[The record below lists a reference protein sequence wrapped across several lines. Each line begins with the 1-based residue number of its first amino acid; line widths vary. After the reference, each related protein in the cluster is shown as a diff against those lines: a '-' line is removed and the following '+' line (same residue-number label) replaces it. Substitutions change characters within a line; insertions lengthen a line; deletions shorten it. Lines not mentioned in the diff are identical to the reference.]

1 MSKYGIGQPVLR
13 FEDPRLLRGQ
23 GRFVNDINL
32 PGQAYAVF
40 VRSPHAHAKIRSI
53 DTRAASGAPG
63 VAAVLTGH
71 DVVADGLGMPK
82 ANMPRKRPDGKPMF
96 APQRPA
102 LVVDRVRYV
111 GDPVAMVVAD
121 TLAQAKDAAE
131 LVEIDYEPIPSVT
144 LTEDTVKPGAP
155 AVWDECP
162 DNVSNYVERGNKAA
176 TEEAIR
182 GAAKVI
188 RRRYVVT
195 RVHAQ
200 YMEPRGTLGIYD
212 QGEDRMTLYADVQY
226 PHRVRNM
233 LAQNVFKVPESKLR
247 VITGDVGGGFGTKG
261 WQYVEHRLTLW
272 AARKLLRPV
281 KWCCERSEAVMAD
294 EHGRDNVGEIE
305 LALDADNRFVAL
317 RLNMLANIGAYVGS
331 DRNLL
336 SPFGM
341 IGTVLGV
348 YLIPKAYINVV
359 GVLSNTNPTAP
370 YRGAGRPEAIY
381 LIERLIDDA
390 ARELGVDRVELRRK
404 NMLAEEALP
413 YQSPVGPFYDCGEF
427 EKNMDM
433 ALKLADVAGYAA
445 RAEDSKKRGK
455 LRGLGIINAIEQAAG
470 TAQPEYAEI
479 RFNPAGTAALLMGTK
494 AQGQGHETM
503 FKQIL
508 NERLGI
514 DPHDVQ
520 FIDGDTDRVA
530 FGMGTNGS
538 RSTVLGG
545 SALFMAAEKVIA
557 KGKRLAGHLLE
568 AGEQDIEFAEGIFKV
583 AGTDRTVTLK
593 AVAMAAFNPTKWP
606 KTGFEGGLYENATY
620 LGEKDTYPNGC
631 HICEVEVDPETGEV
645 KLDRYAVVD
654 DVGTVMNP
662 IGLKGQ
668 IHGGVAQG
676 VGQILGEQVVWDR
689 ESGQLLTASFL
700 DYTMPRADMMCSME
714 VKSNPVPTKYNPL
727 GAKGA
732 GEAGTVGA
740 MPVLMNAVID
750 ALAPLGVRDMVMPAT
765 AENVWRAI
773 QAAKGA

>member
-1 MSKYGIGQPVLR
+1 MSKYGIGQPVTR
-13 FEDPRLLRGQ
+13 FEDPRLLRGK
-23 GRFVNDINL
+23 GKYINDTNL
-32 PGQAYAVF
+32 AGQAYMVL
-40 VRSPHAHAKIRSI
+40 VRSPHAHANIKSI
-53 DTRAASGAPG
+53 DVDAARAAPG
-63 VAAVLTGH
+63 VVAVYTGA
-71 DVVADGLGMPK
+71 DYVADGLGMPK

-102 LVVDRVRYV
+102 LIVDRVRYV
-111 GDPVAMVVAD
+111 GDPVAMVIAD
-121 TLAQAKDAAE
+121 TLDRAKDAAE
-131 LVEIDYEPIPSVT
+131 LVEVDYEALRSVT
-144 LTEDTVKPGAP
+144 TTEDTVKPGAP

-162 DNVSNYVERGNKAA
+162 DNISNFVERGNKAA
-176 TEEAIR
+176 TDAAFAE
-182 GAAKVI
+182 AAKTI
-188 RRRYVVT
+188 KRRYVIT

-200 YMEPRGTLGIYD
+200 YMEPRGTLGVYD
-212 QGEDRMTLYADVQY
+212 EGEDRMTLYADVQY

-247 VITGDVGGGFGTKG
+247 VIAGDVGGGFGTKG

-294 EHGRDNVGEIE
+294 EHGRDNIGEIE
-305 LALDADNRFVAL
+305 LALDKDNKFTAL
-317 RLNMLANIGAYVGS
+317 RLNMIANIGAYVGS

-381 LIERLIDDA
+381 LIERLVDDL
-390 ARELGVDRVELRRK
+390 ARELGVDRVELRRQ
-404 NMLAEEALP
+404 NMLPESSLP
-413 YQSPVGPFYDCGEF
+413 YQSPVGPYYDCGEF
-427 EKNMDM
+427 EKNLDM
-433 ALKLADVAGYAA
+433 AIKLADVAGFEA
-445 RAEDSKKRGK
+445 RKAESKTRGR

-479 RFNPAGTAALLMGTK
+479 RFNPSGTVALLMGTK
-494 AQGQGHETM
+494 NQGQGHETM

-514 DPHDVQ
+514 DPGDVQ
-520 FIDGDTDRVA
+520 YIDGDTDRVA

-545 SALFMAAEKVIA
+545 SALYGAAEKVIA
-557 KGKRLAGHLLE
+557 KGKRIAGHMLE
-568 AGEQDIEFAEGIFKV
+568 AGEQDIQFADGVFKI
-583 AGTDRTVTLK
+583 AGTDKSVSMK
-593 AVAMAAFNPTKWP
+593 QVAMTAFNPAKLP
-606 KTGFEGGLYENATY
+606 KNFEGGLYENATY

-631 HICEVEVDPETGEV
+631 HICELEVDPETGDV
-645 KLDRYAVVD
+645 TVDRYAVVD

-662 IGLKGQ
+662 MGLKGQ

-676 VGQILGEQVVWDR
+676 IGQILCEQVVWDR

-700 DYTMPRADMMCSME
+700 DYAMPHARMIPNME

-740 MPVLMNAVID
+740 MPVVMNAIMD
-750 ALAPLGVRDMVMPAT
+750 ALAPLGVSDVLMPAT
-765 AENVWRAI
+765 AQNVWRAI
-773 QAAKGA
+773 QQAKK

>member
-23 GRFVNDINL
+23 GRYINDVNL
-32 PGQAYAVF
+32 AGQVYAVF

-53 DTRAASGAPG
+53 NVEAAKAAPG
-63 VAAVLTGH
+63 VLAAYSGD
-71 DVVADGLGMPK
+71 DVKADGLGMPK

-96 APQRPA
+96 APQRPP
-102 LVVDRVRYV
+102 LVTDRVRYV
-111 GDPVAMVVAD
+111 GDPVVMVIAE

-131 LVEIDYEPIPSVT
+131 LVEIDYEPLASVT
-144 LTEDTVKPGAP
+144 TTEDTVKPGAP
-155 AVWDECP
+155 VVWDECP
-162 DNVSNYVERGNKAA
+162 DNISNNVERGKKAE
-176 TEEAIR
+176 TDEAIR
-182 GAAKVI
+182 TAAKVVK
-188 RRRYVVT
+188 RRYVIT

-200 YMEPRGTLGIYD
+200 YMEPRGTLGSYD
-212 QGEDRMTLYADVQY
+212 PGEDRLTLYADVQY

-233 LAQNVFKVPESKLR
+233 LAQSVFKVPESKMR
-247 VITGDVGGGFGTKG
+247 VIAQDVGGGFGTKG
-261 WQYVEHRLTLW
+261 WQYIEHRLTLW

-281 KWCCERSEAVMAD
+281 KWTCERSEAVMAD
-294 EHGRDNVGEIE
+294 EHGRDNVGEIT
-305 LALDADNRFVAL
+305 LALDKDNRFIAL
-317 RLNMLANIGAYVGS
+317 KLEMLANIGAYVGS

-390 ARELGVDRVELRRK
+390 SRELGVDRVELRRK
-404 NMLAEEALP
+404 NMIPESALP
-413 YQSPVGPFYDCGEF
+413 YQSPVGPYYDCGEF
-427 EKNMDM
+427 EKNLDM
-433 ALKLADVAGYAA
+433 ALKLADVAGYEA
-445 RAEDSKKRGK
+445 RKAESKKRGR
-455 LRGLGIINAIEQAAG
+455 LRGLGIVNAIEQAAG
-470 TAQPEYAEI
+470 PAQPEYAEI
-479 RFNPAGTAALLMGTK
+479 RFNPSGTAALLMGTK
-494 AQGQGHETM
+494 NQGQGHETM

-508 NERLGI
+508 NEKLGI
-514 DPHDVQ
+514 DPAEVQ
-520 FIDGDTDRVA
+520 YIDGDTDRVA

-545 SALFMAAEKVIA
+545 SAVFKAADKVIA
-557 KGKRLAGHLLE
+557 KGKLLAGHMLE
-568 AGEQDIEFAEGIFKV
+568 AGEQDIEFKDGHFTVK
-583 AGTDRTVTLK
+583 GTDKTLPLK
-593 AVAMAAFNPTKWP
+593 EVAKAAFNPVKWP
-606 KTGFEGGLYENATY
+606 KNFEGGLYENATFKA
-620 LGEKDTYPNGC
+620 EKDTYPNGC
-631 HICEVEVDPETGEV
+631 HICELEVDPETGDV
-645 KLDRYAVVD
+645 TIDRYAVVD

-676 VGQILGEQVVWDR
+676 IGQILCEQVVWDR

-700 DYTMPRADMMCSME
+700 DYAMPHAGMIPNME
-714 VKSNPVPTKYNPL
+714 VKSNPVPTKFNPL

-740 MPVLMNAVID
+740 MPVVMNAVMD
-750 ALAPLGVRDMVMPAT
+750 ALAPLGVTDVLMPASPL
-765 AENVWRAI
+765 NVWRAI
-773 QAAKGA
+773 EAAKAK

>member
-23 GRFVNDINL
+23 GRFVNDVNL
-32 PGQAYAVF
+32 PGQVHAVF
-40 VRSPHAHAKIRSI
+40 VRSPHAHARIRSI
-53 DTRAASGAPG
+53 DIEAAKLAPG

-82 ANMPRKRPDGKPMF
+82 ANVPRKRPDGKPMF

-102 LVVDRVRYV
+102 LVTDRVRYV
-111 GDPVAMVVAD
+111 GDPVVMVVAD

-131 LVEIDYEPIPSVT
+131 LVNVEYEPLPSVT
-144 LTEDTVKPGAP
+144 ATEDTVKPGAP

-162 DNVSNYVERGNKAA
+162 DNISNFIERGNKAA
-176 TEEAIR
+176 TEEAFR
-182 GAAKVI
+182 SAAKVV
-188 RRRYVVT
+188 RRRYVIS

-200 YMEPRGTLGIYD
+200 YMEPRGTLATYD
-212 QGEDRMTLYADVQY
+212 EGEDRMVLYADVQY

-233 LAQNVFKVPESKLR
+233 LAQNVFKVPESKMR
-247 VITGDVGGGFGTKG
+247 VIAQDVGGGFGTKG

-272 AARKLLRPV
+272 AARKLRRPV
-281 KWCCERSEAVMAD
+281 KWTCERSEAVMAD
-294 EHGRDNVGEIE
+294 EHGRDNIGEIE
-305 LALDADNRFVAL
+305 LALDKDNRFLAL
-317 RLNMLANIGAYVGS
+317 RLEMLANIGAYVGS

-381 LIERLIDDA
+381 LIERLVDDA
-390 ARELGVDRVELRRK
+390 ARELGVDRIELRRR
-404 NMLAEEALP
+404 NMLPESMLP
-413 YQSPVGPFYDCGEF
+413 YQSPVGPFYDCGQF
-427 EKNMDM
+427 EKNLDM
-433 ALKLADVAGYAA
+433 ALELADVAGFAA
-445 RAEDSKKRGK
+445 RQAESKQRGR
-455 LRGLGIINAIEQAAG
+455 LRGLGVINAIEQAAG

-479 RFNPAGTAALLMGTK
+479 RFNPGGTAALLMGTK

-514 DPHDVQ
+514 DPADVQ

-545 SALFMAAEKVIA
+545 SALFLAAGKVIE
-557 KGKRLAGHLLE
+557 KGRKLAGHLLE
-568 AGEQDIEFAEGIFKV
+568 AGEQDIEFGDGTFTVK
-583 AGTDRTVTLK
+583 GTDRKVSLK
-593 AVAMAAFNPTKWP
+593 QVAMAAFNPTKWP
-606 KTGFEGGLYENATY
+606 KGFEGGLYENATY
-620 LGEKDTYPNGC
+620 LGQKDTFPNGC
-631 HICEVEVDPETGEV
+631 HVCEVEVDPETGETR
-645 KLDRYAVVD
+645 LDRYAVVD

-700 DYTMPRADMMCSME
+700 DYVMPRADTMCSME
-714 VKSNPVPTKYNPL
+714 VKSNPVPTQYNPL

-740 MPVLMNAVID
+740 MPVVMNAIMD
-750 ALAPLGVRDMVMPAT
+750 ALAPLGVGDVAMPAT
-765 AENVWRAI
+765 PLNVWQAI
-773 QAAKGA
+773 QQARK

>member
-23 GRFVNDINL
+23 GRFVNDVNL
-32 PGQAYAVF
+32 PGQAHAVF

-102 LVVDRVRYV
+102 LVTDRVRYV
-111 GDPVAMVVAD
+111 GDPVAMVIAD

-155 AVWDECP
+155 SVWDDCP
-162 DNVSNYVERGNKAA
+162 DNISNFIERGNKAA
-176 TEEAIR
+176 TEEAIK
-182 GAAKVI
+182 GAARVI
-188 RRRYVVT
+188 KRRYVIT

-200 YMEPRGTLGIYD
+200 YMEPRGTLGVYD

-233 LAQNVFKVPESKLR
+233 LAQNVFKVPESKMR
-247 VITGDVGGGFGTKG
+247 VIAGDVGGGFGTKG

-305 LALDADNRFVAL
+305 LALDVDNKFVAL

-336 SPFGM
+336 APFGM

-348 YLIPKAYINVV
+348 YLIPKAYLNVV

-404 NMLAEEALP
+404 NILGDAALP
-413 YQSPVGPFYDCGEF
+413 YQSPAGPFYDCGEF

-455 LRGLGIINAIEQAAG
+455 LRGLGIVNAIEQAAG

-568 AGEQDIEFAEGIFKV
+568 AGEQDIEFADGTFKV
-583 AGTDRTVTLK
+583 KGTDKTVTLK

-606 KTGFEGGLYENATY
+606 KSGFEGGLYENATY

-631 HICEVEVDPETGEV
+631 HICEVEVDAETGEV

-654 DVGTVMNP
+654 DVGTVINP

-676 VGQILGEQVVWDR
+676 VGQILGEQVIWDR

-700 DYTMPRADMMCSME
+700 DYTMPRADTMCSME

-740 MPVLMNAVID
+740 MPVVMNAVID